1 MQTFGTV
8 LIVIGI
14 VLGIVLGIGIAIG
27 VIPLFAEGK
36 KKSVGGSPARKNTT
50 GRDSLGRP
58 TSGASDTRSRR

>member
-14 VLGIVLGIGIAIG
+14 ILAIVLGIGIAIG
-27 VIPLFAEGK
+27 VIPLFAEGTK
-36 KKSVGGSPARKNTT
+36 KTVGGSPARKNTT

-58 TSGASDTRSRR
+58 TSGGSDTRSRR